1 MSNKVVPVT
10 FETRLHTARPAK
22 CSFHV
27 ETKDQYTAKYIS
39 LFLINLE
46 ITFSVIKL
54 GDEWVFSFQVP
65 EEAAPRAERF
75 LSTLSG
81 SRPSTE
87 RLVKPHLYAGA
98 DAGRLDLA
106 ESQHAVAQVAGHGD
120 TEYLADLWNAF
131 APGSQADVDLT
142 NPAPILVLS
151 TPVSQLA

>member
-1 MSNKVVPVT
+1 MSNNVVPVT
-10 FETRLHTARPAK
+10 FETRLHTAMPAK

-39 LFLINLE
+39 LFLVNLE

-65 EEAAPRAERF
+65 EETAPGAERF

-87 RLVKPHLYAGA
+87 QLVKPHLYVDA

-106 ESQHAVAQVAGHGD
+106 HSQHAVAQVAGHGN
-120 TEYLADLWNAF
+120 TEYLADIWNAF
-131 APGSQADVDLT
+131 MPGSQAEAVINT
-142 NPAPILVLS
+142 APIPALPLS
-151 TPVSQLA
+151 VR